1 MDELTQLEERAEED
15 LDLQEAGSTFA
26 LGGEGWESSDYI
38 DPGDDWS
45 LLADGSYMS
54 PDGTLRTWPAAG
66 PEPA

>member
-1 MDELTQLEERAEED
+1 MDELTQLDERAEED

-38 DPGDDWS
+38 DPDDDWS
-45 LLADGSYMS
+45 LLADGSYLS

-66 PEPA
+66 PEPT